1 MCLRRRVRRAGRRT
15 MKGRQTS
22 TCPPGMAYVGNV
34 FLLGL
39 ATLIEELVDLQA
51 ANALE
56 VLLEPFQQEQDGG
69 TKQEILANDV
79 QENAV
84 IDLLDGLL

>member
-1 MCLRRRVRRAGRRT
+1 M
-15 MKGRQTS
+15 
-22 TCPPGMAYVGNV
+22 

>member
-1 MCLRRRVRRAGRRT
+1 MT
-15 MKGRQTS
+15 
-22 TCPPGMAYVGNV
+22 YVGNV

>member
-1 MCLRRRVRRAGRRT
+1 MRRRRRHAGYGGVRAGRA
-15 MKGRQTS
+15 G
-22 TCPPGMAYVGNV
+22 TCPRGMEYVGNV
-34 FLLGL
+34 FVLGL
-39 ATLIEELVDLQA
+39 ATLVEEVVDLQA

-69 TKQEILANDV
+69 TEQGILANDV

>member
-1 MCLRRRVRRAGRRT
+1 MRRRARRAGRRT

-22 TCPPGMAYVGNV
+22 TCPAGMAYVGNV

>member
-22 TCPPGMAYVGNV
+22 TCPSGMAYVGNV

>member
-1 MCLRRRVRRAGRRT
+1 MRRRARRAGRRT

-22 TCPPGMAYVGNV
+22 TCPPVMAYVGNV

>member
-1 MCLRRRVRRAGRRT
+1 
-15 MKGRQTS
+15 
-22 TCPPGMAYVGNV
+22 MAYVGNV

>member
-1 MCLRRRVRRAGRRT
+1 MRRRRRRVGNGDMRAGRA
-15 MKGRQTS
+15 G

-39 ATLIEELVDLQA
+39 ATLNEELVDFQA

>member
-1 MCLRRRVRRAGRRT
+1 MRRRRRRARYGGVRTGRA
-15 MKGRQTS
+15 G
-22 TCPPGMAYVGNV
+22 TCPRGLEFVGNV
-34 FLLGL
+34 FVLGL
-39 ATLIEELVDLQA
+39 ATLVEEVVDLQA

-56 VLLEPFQQEQDGG
+56 VLLEPFQNLQQGG
-69 TKQEILANDV
+69 TTQEVLANDV

>member
-1 MCLRRRVRRAGRRT
+1 
-15 MKGRQTS
+15 
-22 TCPPGMAYVGNV
+22 MAYVGNV

-69 TKQEILANDV
+69 TKQEILANDM

>member
-1 MCLRRRVRRAGRRT
+1 MCLRRRARRAGRRT

-22 TCPPGMAYVGNV
+22 TCSPGMAYVGNV

>member
-1 MCLRRRVRRAGRRT
+1 
-15 MKGRQTS
+15 
-22 TCPPGMAYVGNV
+22 
-34 FLLGL
+34 
-39 ATLIEELVDLQA
+39 
-51 ANALE
+51 LE